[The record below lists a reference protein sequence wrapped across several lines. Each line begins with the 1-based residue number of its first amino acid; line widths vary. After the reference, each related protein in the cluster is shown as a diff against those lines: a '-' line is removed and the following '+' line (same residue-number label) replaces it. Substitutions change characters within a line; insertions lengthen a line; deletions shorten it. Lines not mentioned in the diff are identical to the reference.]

1 VEWKDGPIRRRED
14 SDDGEEYF
22 EAEGEEMVCPVD
34 EDSAD
39 SEEELLKRM
48 SAISLRGGGIGEME
62 GIDEMEGVEMGGVE
76 MGGVDE
82 MEGVEMTETIDLT
95 KIEDNEWSSVSGV
108 EWRGGPVRRR
118 AWTLKNEDKDEDE
131 FFEATGSGTV
141 DSEEDL
147 LRGME
152 NITLRDSRKEPE
164 MTEMMEMTTLKKMD

>member
-1 VEWKDGPIRRRED
+1 
-14 SDDGEEYF
+14 
-22 EAEGEEMVCPVD
+22 MVYPVD

-48 SAISLRGGGIGEME
+48 STISLRGG
-62 GIDEMEGVEMGGVE
+62 GIDEMEGVEME
-76 MGGVDE
+76 GVDE

-95 KIEDNEWSSVSGV
+95 KIEANQWSSVSGV

-152 NITLRDSRKEPE
+152 NITLRDSGKEPE
-164 MTEMMEMTTLKKMD
+164 MIEMMEMTTLKKMD